1 MTLEQLRI
9 FLAVAEL
16 MHFTRAAETLYI
28 TQPAVSAAIQ
38 SLEAEYGVRL
48 FHRIGRH
55 IEITDAGK
63 LLQMEAQKVLE
74 QVSLTERGLKELNN
88 LQRGE
93 LKLGSSLTIGNYW
106 LPGKISQFKR
116 QYPGIH
122 IDCTLGNAEEIC
134 EGTAT
139 GLFDFA
145 LVTGDVKPSLKNY
158 LEQEVVGSDRLQIV
172 VGTSHPWFKRT
183 EICPAE
189 LLATTW
195 VMREPGSGAQQ
206 MFEQALQNW
215 GIELTQLDI
224 VLVLSSSEMVKAVV
238 ESGVGAAAIPEL
250 MVTKEIQ
257 LSTLHAVRVVDR
269 NSATELDIVQPVW
282 KLKHKQRFQTRV
294 AIAFEE
300 ILSAVQSPESKSMP
314 LSEANGQNSKVL
326 ESELN

>member
-9 FLAVAEL
+9 FLAVAEV

-38 SLEAEYGVRL
+38 CLEAEYGVKL

-63 LLQMEAQKVLE
+63 LLQMEAQKIIDH
-74 QVSLTERGLKELNN
+74 VSLTERGLRELNN

-93 LKLGSSLTIGNYW
+93 LKLASSLTIGNYW
-106 LPGKISQFKR
+106 LPDKISQFKR

-139 GLFDFA
+139 GLFDFG
-145 LVTGDVKPSLKNY
+145 LVTGEVKPSLRNS

-172 VGTSHPWFKRT
+172 VGISHPWFDRT
-183 EICPAE
+183 EIYPAE
-189 LLATTW
+189 LHGTTW
-195 VMREPGSGAQQ
+195 VMRESGSGAQQ

-215 GIELTQLDI
+215 GIDPGELD
-224 VLVLSSSEMVKAVV
+224 VVFVLSSSEMVKAVV

-250 MVTKEIQ
+250 MVRKELQ
-257 LSTLHAVRVVDR
+257 LSILHPIHIIDR
-269 NSATELDIVQPVW
+269 GSGKKLEIVQPVW
-282 KLKHKQRFQTRV
+282 KLKHRQRFQTRI
-294 AIAFEE
+294 ANAFEQ
-300 ILSAVQSPESKSMP
+300 ILSQYVT
-314 LSEANGQNSKVL
+314 V
-326 ESELN
+326 